1 MNTDPF
7 FVLDITN
14 RLGAKWHGA
23 SPSSQASCQKRHLW
37 PSPTTTLVEV
47 VKSAW
52 SVPSVGVSMPAQGLV
67 SSTHSCHNQR
77 RCKALPNLSRSGI
90 PKPPKSFGLV
100 TVAQFT
106 RQWPPLAF
114 SSPFQRK
121 DLLILS
127 ILLRPRLRT
136 GTSSDDRLVWK
147 RGPMRQEWDGRL
159 YSATSLIFAIYLLR
173 RMSTSNRRDRSW
185 RLILQEIRFC
195 WFRNCL
201 LRSNVV
207 QDID

>member
-1 MNTDPF
+1 MWVSWVLIQRETNSCIWVAVVIRPRRALIQWLSRSSMNTDPF
-7 FVLDITN
+7 FVLDIAN

-47 VKSAW
+47 VKSAR
-52 SVPSVGVSMPAQGLV
+52 SVSSVGVSMPAQGLV

-77 RCKALPNLSRSGI
+77 RRKSLPNLSRSGI

-114 SSPFQRK
+114 SSPFHRK
-121 DLLILS
+121 DLLIMS
-127 ILLRPRLRT
+127 ILLRAQTASGNTVR
-136 GTSSDDRLVWK
+136 
-147 RGPMRQEWDGRL
+147 
-159 YSATSLIFAIYLLR
+159 
-173 RMSTSNRRDRSW
+173 
-185 RLILQEIRFC
+185 
-195 WFRNCL
+195 
-201 LRSNVV
+201 
-207 QDID
+207 